1 MRQTQTGK
9 IHQRPLQNPG
19 DQYKPVESSRDR
31 WKQVA
36 SIEGQQIPAET
47 TVDHQRV
54 VDTSTK
60 QQRPLKLLK
69 ITGIY

>member
-9 IHQRPLQNPG
+9 IHLRPLLNPG

-60 QQRPLKLLK
+60 QQGQLETIGKPR
-69 ITGIY
+69 